1 MSQQRMNRAQID
13 RLALR
18 AMSGA
23 RVSLLLG
30 RRRYTLTVAPIF
42 RIQDGEDGFLFLCAG
57 LESLEKRLEILATQ
71 TEREFPDRLTDLGGA
86 RGLKKPIGSP
96 SLGGPPRG
104 ADGGS
109 VDPPSPK
116 IHPAPMGKD
125 RHAKN

>member
-1 MSQQRMNRAQID
+1 MNQQRMNKGQIQ

-18 AMSGA
+18 AMAGA

-30 RRRYTLTVAPIF
+30 RRRYTLTMAPIF
-42 RIQDGEDGFLFLCAG
+42 RLQDGADGFLYLCAG
-57 LESLEKRLEILATQ
+57 LESLERRLDMLAVRLEGEAP
-71 TEREFPDRLTDLGGA
+71 ENLTDLGGA

-104 ADGGS
+104 AEGGS

-116 IHPAPMGKD
+116 SYRAPGIRDHPAKP
-125 RHAKN
+125 

>member
-1 MSQQRMNRAQID
+1 MSQQRMNRGHIE

-23 RVSLLLG
+23 RVPLLLG

-42 RIQDGEDGFLFLCAG
+42 RLQDGADGFLYLCAG
-57 LESLEKRLEILATQ
+57 LESLESRLGVLATQ
-71 TEREFPDRLTDLGGA
+71 TEREFPERLTDLGGA

-104 ADGGS
+104 AEGGS

-116 IHPAPMGKD
+116 IDPVHVLKGHRAN
-125 RHAKN
+125 H